1 MNECLRAPT
10 SSSSSHSCS
19 RTWQE
24 TSQCGFSLS
33 GSMLRGPG
41 GGEAGGRAL
50 TLCSS
55 TTLSCAP
62 THCAGEALLSGRQGS
77 NEASAQDSKGR
88 KEPGRNRSQQ
98 AADQEPCG
106 AASVC
111 PAATDVA
118 SVTAQGLSPLQRLL
132 CSCQGPTGAAAVC
145 HPCPSSSSL
154 LVSLLPASFLPSPSL
169 STYPSSP
176 WKKAHR
182 MTISRDI

>member
-24 TSQCGFSLS
+24 TSQCRFNLS

-41 GGEAGGRAL
+41 GGEAGGRAQ

-77 NEASAQDSKGR
+77 KEASAQDSKGR

-111 PAATDVA
+111 LAATDVA
-118 SVTAQGLSPLQRLL
+118 SVTAQGLSHSSGCCAPAKGPWGQQL
-132 CSCQGPTGAAAVC
+132 CVIPA
-145 HPCPSSSSL
+145 
-154 LVSLLPASFLPSPSL
+154 LPPPPSL
-169 STYPSSP
+169 SPSSLP
-176 WKKAHR
+176 PSCLHHL
-182 MTISRDI
+182 